1 MSNSEESKRKV
12 KVRLDRKFGVSEEPL
27 DRPLR
32 PQEDTEE
39 SPAPAKPRRKVPYG
53 GWGDH
58 RPADEDIPLEPARPA
73 APVAAGPWGNRGAR
87 EDRAPKRFGDRPDRG
102 GAPLSAERGGRG
114 PDLFRRDRTDHRPGK
129 KSQFDSLLDVQKEAL
144 SNPETAAAMQS
155 ELDPPWMKRI
165 LALNTDKGREKEEKF
180 LAEGMRCV
188 AEMIKY
194 HSELVDGIYIA
205 EGLEGKA
212 ILDDAT
218 EKNLRVHTVTVEQ
231 MERISTTVSS
241 QGMVAVCRSA
251 STKPD
256 FELGCPLTL
265 VDGIQDPGNLGALY
279 RTSLGFGMGMLLG
292 KGTVNPF
299 NPKVV
304 RGSSGTF
311 LRVPFEQNVDLL
323 ERIQF
328 LRHRG
333 YTVIATDL
341 HAKQS
346 IDEIAPRKLRK
357 VALLVGNE
365 GVGADAMHIQHA
377 DEVVRIPMSK
387 TLESLNVAVAHG
399 ILCFQIAQLREANK

>member
-1 MSNSEESKRKV
+1 MSNSEQSKRKV
-12 KVRLDRKFGVSEEPL
+12 QVRLDRKFGVSEEPA

-32 PQEDTEE
+32 PRENAAEPAQEAR
-39 SPAPAKPRRKVPYG
+39 PPRRKVPYG
-53 GWGDH
+53 GWGDNK
-58 RPADEDIPLEPARPA
+58 PADSEIPFEPARPA
-73 APVAAGPWGNRGAR
+73 APAAAGPWGSRAPR
-87 EDRAPKRFGDRPDRG
+87 DDRAAAPKRLNDRPEKGSPR
-102 GAPLSAERGGRG
+102 
-114 PDLFRRDRTDHRPGK
+114 DLYRRDRGDHRPGVK
-129 KSQFDSLLDVQKEAL
+129 GQFDSLLDVQKAAL
-144 SNPETAAAMQS
+144 ANPETAAAMQS

-180 LAEGMRCV
+180 LAEGVRCV
-188 AEMIKY
+188 TEMVEY
-194 HSELVDGIYIA
+194 HADLVDGIYIA
-205 EGLEGKA
+205 EGCEVKSLQD
-212 ILDDAT
+212 LAT
-218 EKNLRVHTVTVEQ
+218 EKNLRVHIVSTEQ

-256 FELGCPLTL
+256 FDLGRPLTL

-328 LRHRG
+328 LRHKG
-333 YTVIATDL
+333 YTIIATDL

-346 IDEIAPRKLRK
+346 IDQIAPRKLRK

-365 GVGADAMHIQHA
+365 GAGADSKHIQHA
-377 DEVVRIPMSK
+377 DEVVRIPMAH
-387 TLESLNVAVAHG
+387 TLESLNVSVAHG
-399 ILCFQIAQLREANK
+399 ILCFQIAQLRDAVK